1 MRSAGLRL
9 TGPGERG
16 SSVATVEV
24 CASSWFDS
32 HVADQRGWNER
43 VSRRSDHCRPRRRN
57 PAFCRRGSCERRI
70 PLRRLRIRD
79 HRLQGAPAVRH
90 VRLRV
95 VASRSVESLKS
106 RGNLHARSALEA
118 KQPLH
123 LMPHGDAQIDA
134 EREQSQHDQP
144 EADVRGAPLARAP
157 QPGFTPRPLTP
168 IFATDDARVVDGHI
182 RRGRLPC
189 GLRHPLKFSGL
200 TGSTAKLPGPR
211 SRCARVHA
219 RSCQG
224 CQPCL
229 RARAPSS
236 LVLATQEAGNATDQA
251 TRRPACLHAAILPI
265 GGR

>member
-9 TGPGERG
+9 TPPGGRG

-32 HVADQRGWNER
+32 HVADRRGWDER
-43 VSRRSDHCRPRRRN
+43 VPRGSEHSRRRRRA
-57 PAFCRRGSCERRI
+57 PAFCRRGSCERRV

-79 HRLQGAPAVRH
+79 HRLQGAPAVRD

-95 VASRSVESLKS
+95 LASRSVAAL
-106 RGNLHARSALEA
+106 RPGAGDLRARSRLEP

-144 EADVRGAPLARAP
+144 EADVRRAPLARAP
-157 QPGFTPRPLTP
+157 QPGLPPRPLAP
-168 IFATDDARVVDGHI
+168 VFATDNPRVIDGHI

-189 GLRHPLKFSGL
+189 GLRHPRKFSGL
-200 TGSTAKLPGPR
+200 TGDMTKLPARPGSGQRYR
-211 SRCARVHA
+211 SGH
-219 RSCQG
+219 
-224 CQPCL
+224 
-229 RARAPSS
+229 
-236 LVLATQEAGNATDQA
+236 
-251 TRRPACLHAAILPI
+251 
-265 GGR
+265 

>member
-9 TGPGERG
+9 TGGGERG

-32 HVADQRGWNER
+32 HLADRRGWNER
-43 VSRRSDHCRPRRRN
+43 RPRGSDHCRRRRRN
-57 PAFCRRGSCERRI
+57 PAFCRRGSCERRV

-79 HRLQGAPAVRH
+79 HRLQGAPAVRD

-95 VASRSVESLKS
+95 VGGRPVAAFRPCF
-106 RGNLHARSALEA
+106 GHLHARSRLEP

-134 EREQSQHDQP
+134 EREQGKHDQP
-144 EADVRGAPLARAP
+144 EADVRSAPLARAP
-157 QPGFTPRPLTP
+157 QPGLAPRPLTP
-168 IFATDDARVVDGHI
+168 VFATDDARVVDGHI

-189 GLRHPLKFSGL
+189 GLRHPGKFR
-200 TGSTAKLPGPR
+200 TTT
-211 SRCARVHA
+211 
-219 RSCQG
+219 CQ
-224 CQPCL
+224 
-229 RARAPSS
+229 R
-236 LVLATQEAGNATDQA
+236 
-251 TRRPACLHAAILPI
+251 AAILPT

>member
-9 TGPGERG
+9 TGGGERG

-43 VSRRSDHCRPRRRN
+43 VSRRSDHCRRRRRN
-57 PAFCRRGSCERRI
+57 PALCRRGSCERRV

-95 VASRSVESLKS
+95 VAARSVEPLKS
-106 RGNLHARSALEA
+106 RGNLHARFALEA
-118 KQPLH
+118 KQPLY
-123 LMPHGDAQIDA
+123 LMPHA
-134 EREQSQHDQP
+134 EREQSEHDQP
-144 EADVRGAPLARAP
+144 ETDVRRAPLARAP
-157 QPGFTPRPLTP
+157 QPGFTPRPLAP

-189 GLRHPLKFSGL
+189 GLRHPLKF
-200 TGSTAKLPGPR
+200 
-211 SRCARVHA
+211 
-219 RSCQG
+219 
-224 CQPCL
+224 
-229 RARAPSS
+229 
-236 LVLATQEAGNATDQA
+236 
-251 TRRPACLHAAILPI
+251 RRPACLHAAILPT
-265 GGR
+265 GGQ